1 MTARKVARP
10 VEGRARI
17 MVACGVGNT
26 LTVLVRSL
34 KRRPLVKYWESIAD
48 NLSKAG
54 WSWGYVSGVDSNWRT
69 IFVAD
74 AHRGDGQRFVV
85 RADERLTA
93 FLELESVIRAKHQSI
108 GHRVLLGVE

>member
-10 VEGRARI
+10 AEGRARI
-17 MVACGVGNT
+17 MVACSVGNT

-54 WSWGYVSGVDSNWRT
+54 WTWGCVSAVNSRGRT

-74 AHRGDGQRFVV
+74 AHRGDGKRFIA
-85 RADERLTA
+85 RAGTCDMLGKR
-93 FLELESVIRAKHQSI
+93 
-108 GHRVLLGVE
+108 HRVRNAV